1 MGNRSQMTF
10 SRQKYGKQNGAG
22 FCRLAGISGGVA
34 RPRFWPFCFYI
45 FFVYIFISSHPR
57 EGEPK
62 LGLTE
67 PAISLLS
74 EPKGSC
80 ILQYAALLEENKV

>member
-1 MGNRSQMTF
+1 MAPVF
-10 SRQKYGKQNGAG
+10 AG
-22 FCRLAGISGGVA
+22 WREFLAELPDRDFGLFV
-34 RPRFWPFCFYI
+34 FI
-45 FFVYIFISSHPR
+45 FFFYIFISSHPR

-74 EPKGSC
+74 EPKGSS
-80 ILQYAALLEENKV
+80 ILQYAALLEEKTIFKQKKYT